1 MTEPIGTV
9 PEHPS
14 LPPNLPGAI
23 DLEDPVQIMLTKF
36 RDGAGKGGAT
46 ACVVSALMPTGDV
59 AVSFVAPGGLVQAL
73 GMVAATSSIILET
86 SRGGGQGTQGE

>member
-1 MTEPIGTV
+1 MTN
-9 PEHPS
+9 EHPS
-14 LPPNLPGAI
+14 LPPDIPGAI

-46 ACVVSALMPTGDV
+46 ACVVAALMPTGDV

-73 GMVAATSSIILET
+73 GMVAAANSIIVET
-86 SRGGGQGTQGE
+86 TKGGGQGAQ